1 MPVKRTLRE
10 EFEEYILSDQDRF
23 YRLAFSYV
31 KNSDA
36 AMDVVQESIMKAL
49 GKLDSLR
56 KPEHMKTW
64 FYRIL
69 VNESINHIRKNKRF
83 SWEDWEET
91 QLTAEDR
98 DIPRSLDLYQAVQR
112 LPPKLKTVV
121 MLRFYEDRK
130 LEEISKITKSN
141 LNTVKS
147 RLYKS
152 LKLLRDYIGEEEAG

>member
-1 MPVKRTLRE
+1 
-10 EFEEYILSDQDRF
+10 
-23 YRLAFSYV
+23 
-31 KNSDA
+31 
-36 AMDVVQESIMKAL
+36 MKAL